1 MKMWIKSLS
10 IDLLTMGR
18 LDSQDEYPKIDAF
31 AALARLPVTRK
42 KAKSKKKG
50 LRLKNSATSSR
61 IHH

>member
-42 KAKSKKKG
+42 KQNLKKRG
-50 LRLKNSATSSR
+50 
-61 IHH
+61 